1 MTVMLTEA
9 QKCGVLLLLLEE
21 AEAAQLL
28 QSLGPEEVRTV
39 GAAMMSLAEIDPRA
53 TDDVLDEFLVATR
66 CNLSHR

>member
-9 QKCGVLLLLLEE
+9 QKCAVLLLLLEE

-28 QSLGPEEVRTV
+28 QSLGPEEVRTLR
-39 GAAMMSLAEIDPRA
+39 AAMMSLAEIDPRA

-66 CNLSHR
+66 YNLSHR